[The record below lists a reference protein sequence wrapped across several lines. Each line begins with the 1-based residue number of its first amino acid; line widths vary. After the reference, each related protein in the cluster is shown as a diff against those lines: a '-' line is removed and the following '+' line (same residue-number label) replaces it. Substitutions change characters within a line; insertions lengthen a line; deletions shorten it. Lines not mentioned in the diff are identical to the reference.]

1 MKGAVIMEIIEF
13 LIYFAI
19 ASGIFVLVVLL
30 SRKHR
35 RKKCGVYDERQEL
48 IRGKGYA
55 LGFWVMLIYYMSY
68 WFSLYNIDEDIG
80 NKLIEYG
87 YTLAFIGLF
96 LGLTST
102 TVYSILN
109 DAYFTAKQ
117 KPKSFLF
124 VSLFMALTYSVPL
137 VIEFCDGVTF
147 DELLKSPKVMFL
159 LVGCLFIVAAI
170 ATIIKMLRSR
180 NEEADE

>member
-1 MKGAVIMEIIEF
+1 MEIIEF

-30 SRKHR
+30 SRKNR
-35 RKKCGVYDERQEL
+35 RKKGGVYDERQEL

-55 LGFWVMLIYYMSY
+55 LGFWVMLIYYLSY
-68 WFSLYNIDEDIG
+68 WFSLYNVHEDIA

-87 YTLAFIGLF
+87 YTFVFIGLF

-102 TVYSILN
+102 IVYSILN

-117 KPKSFLF
+117 KPKSGLF
-124 VSLFMALTYSVPL
+124 VSLFMALTYSVIL
-137 VIEFCDGVTF
+137 VIEFRDGVTF
-147 DELLKSPKVMFL
+147 GELLKSPKVIFL
-159 LVGCLFIVAAI
+159 LGVCLFIVTAI

-180 NEEADE
+180 KEEAEE